1 MINYYIEDKPAN
13 SVTMEL
19 KQEDGHITLYMDGV
33 EVMYFSAADGSPTLL
48 CVDAM
53 DKEWLE
59 AKGVTAWKRVQQPMM
74 DMNPMYHLQ
83 VTYPLDLRL
92 NND

>member
-1 MINYYIEDKPAN
+1 MINYYVEEKPAN

-33 EVMYFSAADGSPTLL
+33 EVMYFSSADGSPTML
-48 CVDAM
+48 CVDTM

-59 AKGVTAWKRVQQPMM
+59 EKGVKAWEKAAQR
-74 DMNPMYHLQ
+74 NMYHLS
-83 VTYPLDLRL
+83 VTFPMSMRLD
-92 NND
+92 DGE